1 MVFCQRVI
9 KRVRRIIIKKL
20 LLILAV
26 VMGMRIAE
34 ARSIHILPLGDS
46 ITQGGVT
53 NRPEYTYRYPLYG
66 ILKAA
71 GYEFDFV
78 GSLNAGLQSEAKWP
92 TPFDLNH
99 EGHYGW
105 QTGAVR
111 DKLPEW
117 MAKWQAAPDIALI
130 HLGTNDK
137 SARDYLAAVGEPLKE
152 IIILLRRQN
161 PHVVVLIAHLNFKDS
176 AALKIRLLVE
186 QIAQET
192 TTEQSPVVTVPM
204 YEGWVANPKWAD
216 TDTFDWAHPNPQGQ
230 KKMAKK
236 WFAAMKPYLD
246 GLSGRP
252 RTNWVP
258 R

>member
-1 MVFCQRVI
+1 MVFCWRVI

-26 VMGMRIAE
+26 VVGGRIAE
-34 ARSIHILPLGDS
+34 ARPIHLLPLGDS

-53 NRPEYTYRYPLYG
+53 NRLEYTYRYPLYG

-78 GSLNAGLQSEAKWP
+78 GSQNTGLQPAAKWP

-105 QTGAVR
+105 KTGAVR

-130 HLGTNDK
+130 HIGTNDK
-137 SARDYLAAVGEPLKE
+137 SAKDYLAAVSEPLKE

-161 PHVVVLIAHLNFKDS
+161 PHMVVLIAHLNFKDR
-176 AALKIRLLVE
+176 AARKIRLLVE
-186 QIAQET
+186 QLAREI

-204 YEGWVANPKWAD
+204 SEGWVENPKRAD

-230 KKMAKK
+230 QKMAEK

-246 GLSGRP
+246 SLSGRP